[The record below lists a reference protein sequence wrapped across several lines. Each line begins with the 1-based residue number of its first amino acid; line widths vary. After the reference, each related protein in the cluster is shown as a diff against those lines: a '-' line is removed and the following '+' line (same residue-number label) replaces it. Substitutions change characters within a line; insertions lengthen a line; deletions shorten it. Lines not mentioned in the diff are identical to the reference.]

1 MRGAVVRRR
10 PPRGT
15 NGNVPVALAVAGR
28 GPSVSDPKWC
38 LRRYGWGRATTRKKI
53 FFQVQETST
62 VAPRHR
68 TAHRFRDPLF
78 PAEAARFTA
87 LLLPR
92 ASKLRGRSAHNSRVH
107 VCARAWHA
115 HIMAHAHTG
124 VSMFTV
130 GTQYVTTARFSLVPS
145 RCSVSTTRSQI
156 SDFDVNYIVRM
167 PPQCR
172 GSPIGLIPRCL
183 CTLTGN
189 SSTTLGASG

>member
-10 PPRGT
+10 PPR
-15 NGNVPVALAVAGR
+15 GNVPVALAVAGR

-38 LRRYGWGRATTRKKI
+38 LRRYGWGSGDYAEKNL

-107 VCARAWHA
+107 VCAPALGTRISWHM
-115 HIMAHAHTG
+115 HTLEHYLIAHAGGASSLSAPAT
-124 VSMFTV
+124 SLKRKLSCIS
-130 GTQYVTTARFSLVPS
+130 RFSDQAATPS
-145 RCSVSTTRSQI
+145 S
-156 SDFDVNYIVRM
+156 
-167 PPQCR
+167 
-172 GSPIGLIPRCL
+172 
-183 CTLTGN
+183 
-189 SSTTLGASG
+189 